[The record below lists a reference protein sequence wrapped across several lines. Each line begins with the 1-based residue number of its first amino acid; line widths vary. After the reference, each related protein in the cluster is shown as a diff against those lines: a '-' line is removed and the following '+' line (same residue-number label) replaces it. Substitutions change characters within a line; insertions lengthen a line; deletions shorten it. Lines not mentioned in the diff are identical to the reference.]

1 MFTRMGMDVYEYRK
15 KQEYREQAE
24 ALRRAYQ
31 ITEDFTPLYRFLKSS
46 VESRA
51 KRYFYKYWFLR
62 MDCGDIENELW
73 CWAIELAKESHNA
86 GKSYYFDVLQSRLDS
101 RMKNL
106 VRSFL
111 AVKRR
116 AFNLAAALDESE
128 AFRTDSHN
136 FTRGTGRKRTRLVLK
151 SEIESTEDTAI
162 NRAMVSF
169 ILDDA
174 RLSPEENRL
183 IWLMRRYPKLSQ
195 SALAAE
201 MGYKHN
207 EYVRRRIQSVRTKL
221 IEEEAA

>member
-1 MFTRMGMDVYEYRK
+1 MRK
-15 KQEYREQAE
+15 AIEYREQAE

-31 ITEDFTPLYRFLKSS
+31 ISEDFNPLYRFLKSS
-46 VESRA
+46 VEARA

-62 MDCGDIENELW
+62 MERGDIENELW
-73 CWAIELAKESHNA
+73 CWSIELAKENHNA
-86 GKSYYFDVLQSRLDS
+86 GKSFYFDVLQSRLDS

-111 AVKRR
+111 AEKRR

-151 SEIESTEDTAI
+151 YEIENMEDIAI
-162 NRAMVSF
+162 NRALVSF
-169 ILDDA
+169 IMDDA
-174 RLSPEENRL
+174 RLTPEESRL
-183 IWLMRRYPKLSQ
+183 VWLMRRYPKLSQ
-195 SALAAE
+195 SGLASE

-207 EYVRRRIQSVRTKL
+207 EYVRRRIQSVRTK
-221 IEEEAA
+221 IVEEVAA